1 MAYPCTTVINLR
13 MKIIISD
20 NRRIHDIQDEFHN
33 QFPFLKIEFFSRPH
47 RKGIGSAKRLMKSN
61 GKSIGECRSIHS
73 TGEIQIEPAMTVS
86 DLEQKFAEL
95 FGLSVQVFRKS
106 ANVWLETTVT
116 DGWTLEEQ
124 NRQGEALAGIQRKTI
139 F

>member
-1 MAYPCTTVINLR
+1 MAYPCTTVIDLR
-13 MKIIISD
+13 MKIVIND
-20 NRRIHDIQDEFHN
+20 DRRIHDIQDEFHH

-47 RKGIGSAKRLMKSN
+47 RKGVGSSKRLMKSN

-73 TGEIQIEPAMTVS
+73 KGEIQIEPAMTVS

-124 NRQGEALAGIQRKTI
+124 NRQGEALAGIQRRTT